1 MLLQNSLTNSKISKQ
16 PCRKLRGIDRHS
28 RTACADL
35 RAGSGND
42 NTLQATGPQPQKIQL
57 LFKRR
62 MMIQKIEI
70 SSEVLTQEV
79 GGETVILDL
88 KSESYFGLD
97 EVGTRIWQLLQEQK
111 DIQSIAEIMLN
122 EYDVEEKQLGKD
134 IQNLL
139 TQLNKAGIVTLDSD

>member
-1 MLLQNSLTNSKISKQ
+1 MT
-16 PCRKLRGIDRHS
+16 
-28 RTACADL
+28 
-35 RAGSGND
+35 
-42 NTLQATGPQPQKIQL
+42 
-57 LFKRR
+57 
-62 MMIQKIEI
+62 QKIEI

-88 KSESYFGLD
+88 KTESYFGLD

-111 DIQSIAEIMLN
+111 NLQTITATMLN

-139 TQLNKAGIVTLDSD
+139 TQLNKAGIVTFDSN